1 MQLDAADLADFYE
14 APIGQLARRMIS
26 RQIRLIWPSA
36 RGTSLLGYGFAVPY
50 LRPYLADAERVVSL
64 MPAQQGVVAWPAERP
79 LTALCDED
87 ALPFPDAFFDRILV
101 VHGLEGADAARPF
114 LRQLWRVLAPEGRL
128 LVIAPNRTSL
138 WAQLERS
145 PFALGRP
152 FSRGE
157 LDRLLRGALFEP
169 LRWDRALYLPP
180 LRGRSLVRSGNAWER
195 ILRRLLP
202 GLSGVHLVEAGK
214 SLYGATPVPVGRVK
228 RQWSPAP
235 QASLSGAQPTYV
247 PRNKNIAPSAKTL
260 GPHALTRMR

>member
-1 MQLDAADLADFYE
+1 MQLDASDLVDFYE

-26 RQIRLIWPSA
+26 RRVRVLWPSA
-36 RGTSLLGYGFAVPY
+36 RGSCLLGYGFAVPY

-79 LTALCDED
+79 LAALCDED
-87 ALPFPDAFFDRILV
+87 ALPFADAFFDRILV
-101 VHGLEGADAARPF
+101 VHGLEGADATRPL

-128 LVIAPNRTSL
+128 LLIVPNRT
-138 WAQLERS
+138 
-145 PFALGRP
+145 
-152 FSRGE
+152 E

-180 LRGRSLVRSGNAWER
+180 LRGRSLVRSGNTWER
-195 ILRRLLP
+195 ILRRTMP

-228 RQWSPAP
+228 RQWSQAHQAPATMSE
-235 QASLSGAQPTYV
+235 AFDRISHS
-247 PRNKNIAPSAKTL
+247 REPSYDGESDTIL
-260 GPHALTRMR
+260 F

>member
-26 RQIRLIWPSA
+26 RQIRVLWPSA
-36 RGTSLLGYGFAVPY
+36 RGMSLLGYGFAVPY
-50 LRPYLADAERVVSL
+50 LRPYLADAERVVAL
-64 MPAQQGVVAWPAERP
+64 MPAQQGVVAWPAGRP
-79 LTALCDED
+79 LTVLGEEE
-87 ALPFPDAFFDRILV
+87 ALPFADAFFDRIVV
-101 VHGLEGADAARPF
+101 VHGLEGADATRPL

-128 LVIAPNRTSL
+128 LLIVPNRSSL

-145 PFALGRP
+145 PFAVGRP

-180 LRGRSLVRSGNAWER
+180 LRGRRLVRSGSTWER
-195 ILRRLLP
+195 ILRRVMP

-214 SLYGATPVPVGRVK
+214 SLYGASPVLAARRAKRWAPVRDA
-228 RQWSPAP
+228 PA
-235 QASLSGAQPTYV
+235 
-247 PRNKNIAPSAKTL
+247 TL
-260 GPHALTRMR
+260 QGSRLALTSTIF

>member
-1 MQLDAADLADFYE
+1 MQLDASDLADFYE

-26 RQIRLIWPSA
+26 RQVRVLWPSA
-36 RGTSLLGYGFAVPY
+36 KGSCVLGYGFAVPY
-50 LRPYLADAERVVSL
+50 LRPYLADAERVVAV
-64 MPAQQGVVAWPAERP
+64 MPAQQGVLAWPQERS
-79 LTALCDED
+79 LTVLSDED

-101 VHGLEGADAARPF
+101 IHGLEGADATRPM

-128 LVIAPNRTSL
+128 LLIVPNRASL

-157 LDRLLRGALFEP
+157 LDRLLRSSLFEP

-180 LRGRSLVRSGNAWER
+180 LRGRRLVRTGNAWER

-214 SLYGATPVPVGRVK
+214 SFYGATPVLVGK
-228 RQWSPAP
+228 AARQWNPVREVPA
-235 QASLSGAQPTYV
+235 ARVSSLSGPFE
-247 PRNKNIAPSAKTL
+247 K
-260 GPHALTRMR
+260 

>member
-1 MQLDAADLADFYE
+1 MQLDASDLADFYE
-14 APIGQLARRMIS
+14 APIGQLARRVIS
-26 RQIRLIWPSA
+26 RQIRVLWPSVK
-36 RGTSLLGYGFAVPY
+36 GSCLLGYGFAVPY
-50 LRPYLADAERVVSL
+50 LRPYLADAERVVSA
-64 MPAQQGVVAWPAERP
+64 MPAQQGVLAWPSGRP

-101 VHGLEGADAARPF
+101 VHGLEGADAIRPM

-128 LVIAPNRTSL
+128 LLVVPNRASL

-180 LRGRSLVRSGNAWER
+180 WRGRRLVRTGNAWER
-195 ILRRLLP
+195 MLRRLLP

-214 SLYGATPVPVGRVK
+214 SFYGAAPVMVGKASRRWK
-228 RQWSPAP
+228 PAREAP
-235 QASLSGAQPTYV
+235 ASLTGAF
-247 PRNKNIAPSAKTL
+247 KL
-260 GPHALTRMR
+260 L